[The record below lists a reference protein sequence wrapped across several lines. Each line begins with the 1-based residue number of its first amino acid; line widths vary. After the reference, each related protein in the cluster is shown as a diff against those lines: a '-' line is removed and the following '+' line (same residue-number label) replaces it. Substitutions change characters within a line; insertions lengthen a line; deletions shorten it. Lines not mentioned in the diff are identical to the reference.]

1 MIQDIGRY
9 TVRVRGRYTMDGGM
23 LWMAS
28 SLSEIGF
35 RVSEAKILQ
44 VMLQIKQ
51 IRLSKESTTTYTLD
65 RSTDMHGNPVLPC
78 PYRMNSRR
86 LV

>member
-44 VMLQIKQ
+44 VMLQADDTVSDPEPDEH
-51 IRLSKESTTTYTLD
+51 SKNIS
-65 RSTDMHGNPVLPC
+65 SV
-78 PYRMNSRR
+78 
-86 LV
+86 